1 MRPNNK
7 SWTQGNVN
15 KAAEE
20 YALTFQMGADG
31 EAVSGIFLTYACAR
45 YIFVVQKSI
54 TFFIFFIFTY
64 LRAVFLLVLLPD
76 VISIKYTFLN
86 TSFQQYFMPL
96 TLRG

>member
-7 SWTQGNVN
+7 
-15 KAAEE
+15 
-20 YALTFQMGADG
+20 LDPG
-31 EAVSGIFLTYACAR
+31 ECKQSSGGIRINFPNGGGGEVVSGDFLTYACAG

-76 VISIKYTFLN
+76 VISIKYTSLN
-86 TSFQQYFMPL
+86 TSFQQYFMLL